1 MRRLL
6 AAALACV
13 AAAPLAAQ
21 DDLGRKVF
29 TEIAQPP
36 CKLCHTLKAAGAAAT
51 VGPSL
56 DELRPD
62 KANASEAVRKGIGVM
77 PPYADK
83 LTREQIDAVSAYVA
97 KVAGE

>member
-1 MRRLL
+1 
-6 AAALACV
+6 
-13 AAAPLAAQ
+13 
-21 DDLGRKVF
+21 
-29 TEIAQPP
+29 
-36 CKLCHTLKAAGAAAT
+36 

-56 DELRPD
+56 DELKPD
-62 KANASEAVRKGIGVM
+62 KAKVLEAVRKGIGVM

>member
-1 MRRLL
+1 VRRLL